1 MDPSVSSSPSPPTQS
16 YKDLSLHISTVGS
29 NVIPHPRRVEDVSRS
44 SHSPFFK
51 SSASPFFRSRGGDE
65 ARDSSL
71 VMQMLASPG

>member
-1 MDPSVSSSPSPPTQS
+1 MDPSLSSSPSAPAQS
-16 YKDLSLHISTVGS
+16 YKDLSMHVSTIGS

-51 SSASPFFRSRGGDE
+51 SSASPFFRSKTGE
-65 ARDSSL
+65 EVRDSSL